1 MFQRF
6 LLRQYDKIYRYDNWR
21 RYHFSFN
28 GHLILLIMSIAMVF
42 GIDTKHSNTYQ
53 LAAFL
58 FVLVVLAFIN
68 SRFNHLKVSIK
79 RKLPRYATV
88 GEPFTYRVILK
99 NLSPKQQ
106 YDKLVLIERLQC
118 IPPTLQQL
126 NDFYQLDNHPFFK
139 RIIGFKK
146 WYKFLRYERGGFID
160 EVPLATLTERELS
173 LKVSFTPTRR
183 GKLVL
188 DNSYLAKTDI
198 LGLYRRLILLED
210 RQSLIVLPQ
219 RYPIKPLNLLG
230 KRKYQQGGVSLANSV
245 GDSSEFMSLRDYQQ
259 GDSLNTIHWKSYA
272 KQGKL
277 IVKNYQDEY
286 FVRRALLLDTFVG
299 SKTNEQFEAAVSVAA
314 SIAMSERQ
322 NEALLDLMFV
332 GLETYC
338 FTTGRGIDHLPHL
351 QEILASV
358 QSSSDT
364 AFEKLQQCVL
374 SHSKQCSSFVCV
386 LMHWDEARQSLIKQ
400 LLANGFPVAVF
411 LLTEGNLKLDEYIN
425 KPKYF
430 YLLNY
435 HHLAA
440 ELAAIV

>member
-6 LLRQYDKIYRYDNWR
+6 LLRQYYKIYRYDNWR

-28 GHLILLIMSIAMVF
+28 GHLVLLIMSIAMVF

-58 FVLVVLAFIN
+58 FTLLVLAFIN
-68 SRFNHLKVSIK
+68 SLFNRLKVSIK

-88 GEPFTYRVILK
+88 GETFTYQVLLK
-99 NLSPKQQ
+99 NLNSKQP
-106 YDKLVLIERLQC
+106 YDKLVLIERLQF
-118 IPPTLQQL
+118 IPPTHQQL
-126 NDFYQLDNHPFFK
+126 NDFYQSHNHPFFK
-139 RIIGFKK
+139 RMIGFKK
-146 WYKFLRYERGGFID
+146 WYKFLRYQRGGFID
-160 EVPLATLTERELS
+160 EVPLTTLTQKVLS
-173 LKVSFTPTRR
+173 VKVSFTPTRR

-188 DNSYLAKTDI
+188 ENSYLAKNDI
-198 LGLYRRLILLED
+198 LGLYRRLILLD
-210 RQSLIVLPQ
+210 DKQRLIVLPK
-219 RYPIKPLNLLG
+219 RYPIKPLNLPS

-245 GDSSEFMSLRDYQQ
+245 GNSSEFMSLRDYQQ
-259 GDSLNTIHWKSYA
+259 GDGLNTIHWKSYA

-299 SKTNEQFEAAVSVAA
+299 SKTHEQFEAAVCVAA

-332 GLETYC
+332 GVETYC
-338 FTTGRGIDHLPHL
+338 FTTGRGVDHLPHL

-358 QSSSDT
+358 QPSSEL
-364 AFEKLQQCVL
+364 AFEKLQQRVL
-374 SHSKQCSSFVCV
+374 SHFEHCSSFVCV

-400 LLANGFPVAVF
+400 LLANDFPVAVF
-411 LLTEGNLKLDEYIN
+411 LLTDGHLKLDQCIN
-425 KPKYF
+425 KPEHF
-430 YLLNY
+430 YLLDY
-435 HHLAA
+435 HHLEA
-440 ELAAIV
+440 ELAAIS